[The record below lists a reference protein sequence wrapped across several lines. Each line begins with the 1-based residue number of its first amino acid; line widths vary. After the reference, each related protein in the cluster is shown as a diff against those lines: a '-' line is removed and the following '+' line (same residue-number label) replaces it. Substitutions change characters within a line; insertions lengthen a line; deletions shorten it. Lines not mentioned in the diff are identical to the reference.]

1 MISVAVSDCEVI
13 VSGHAG
19 YAPPGNDIICAAV
32 SALTQSLASSLEALT
47 EAKQIQGLIP
57 VMSVSNTRIYRSL
70 DGFWWILFLSA
81 FAELRTSIRN
91 ISGSINRK
99 AWPGLEANKS

>member
-47 EAKQIQGLIP
+47 EDKT
-57 VMSVSNTRIYRSL
+57 NTEIDTGYVRIEYEN
-70 DGFWWILFLSA
+70 LSEPGRLLVDS
-81 FAELRTSIRN
+81 FFIGICGIIDEYPEYIR
-91 ISGSINRK
+91 IDEPEGMARLGSH
-99 AWPGLEANKS
+99 

>member
-47 EAKQIQGLIP
+47 EAKQI
-57 VMSVSNTRIYRSL
+57 
-70 DGFWWILFLSA
+70 
-81 FAELRTSIRN
+81 
-91 ISGSINRK
+91 
-99 AWPGLEANKS
+99 

>member
-47 EAKQIQGLIP
+47 EAKQIQRLIP
-57 VMSVSNTRIYRSL
+57 VMSGAWTASGGFFFYRH
-70 DGFWWILFLSA
+70 
-81 FAELRTSIRN
+81 LRN
-91 ISGSINRK
+91 
-99 AWPGLEANKS
+99 

>member
-1 MISVAVSDCEVI
+1 MINVSISDCEVI

-47 EAKQIQGLIP
+47 EDKI
-57 VMSVSNTRIYRSL
+57 NTEIENGYVRIEY
-70 DGFWWILFLSA
+70 GKLSEPGRLLMDS
-81 FAELRTSIRN
+81 FFIGICGIENEYPEYIR
-91 ISGSINRK
+91 ID
-99 AWPGLEANKS
+99 